1 MKMTRTCLILI
12 ICFSS
17 LVRADPFDDRA
28 ISMETRLGLSLSCI
42 STNVVLL
49 QDQDVF
55 CGRQWVE
62 AGKTNRIAAV
72 IGRVRSAPKA
82 VKTVFLERGEIGTN
96 FVSWAQL
103 LQYDSAANAYSETVR
118 LLVSN
123 AMSIDCLASCYT
135 VSTNVADICIEDHTG
150 IPDSSDEVSRI
161 IVMRGNLVLY
171 GEGFTHIEL
180 INAAEQTLSI
190 FSGNSPE

>member
-12 ICFSS
+12 IGFSS
-17 LVRADPFDDRA
+17 LVRADPFDDRV
-28 ISMETRLGLSLSCI
+28 ISLETRLGLSLSCI

-55 CGRQWVE
+55 GGRQWVE

-72 IGRVRSAPKA
+72 IGRVRSAPEA
-82 VKTVFLERGEIGTN
+82 VKTVSLERGELGTN
-96 FVSWAQL
+96 SVSWAQL
-103 LQYDSAANAYSETVR
+103 LQYDSGGAAYSETVR

-150 IPDSSDEVSRI
+150 FSESSDEVSRI
-161 IVMRGNLVLY
+161 IVLRGNLVLY
-171 GEGFTHIEL
+171 GEGFPHFEL
-180 INAAEQTLSI
+180 INAAEQTLRF

>member
-28 ISMETRLGLSLSCI
+28 ISMETKLGLSLSCI

-72 IGRVRSAPKA
+72 IGRVRSAPH
-82 VKTVFLERGEIGTN
+82 F
-96 FVSWAQL
+96 
-103 LQYDSAANAYSETVR
+103 
-118 LLVSN
+118 
-123 AMSIDCLASCYT
+123 
-135 VSTNVADICIEDHTG
+135 
-150 IPDSSDEVSRI
+150 
-161 IVMRGNLVLY
+161 
-171 GEGFTHIEL
+171 EL
-180 INAAEQTLSI
+180 INAAEQTLRF